1 MLGIDQALAIESWV
15 TTNANA
21 LEGATSADHLF
32 DVLWPLLVLLSNE
45 KRLSDTVPNGAL
57 KTLALGWLAG
67 DSFAA
72 LVQRLDKLGASYP

>member
-1 MLGIDQALAIESWV
+1 TEEQQILLTDIFESVARRIELFVPDTAIQKRFGRTLLGIDQALAIESWV

-45 KRLSDTVPNGAL
+45 KRLS
-57 KTLALGWLAG
+57 
-67 DSFAA
+67 
-72 LVQRLDKLGASYP
+72 